1 MHPWL
6 LIIISTVNLLW
17 RWGWT
22 ERERCEVIGFMFL
35 SVRLLAFWFKVWQPS
50 DRTSGL
56 HTTINTHGHH
66 TIYTHV
72 NWIISTVN
80 DRKVKCLRKQKNVT
94 FFNFP
99 FLPVSR
105 LRFPSPIRTDLWR
118 AFNSLTQTN
127 ATHTDEKLFTGFLSC
142 YVKKAHHFDIRHNRC
157 KSNHCRKITH
167 KNILSRK

>member
-22 ERERCEVIGFMFL
+22 ERTLWGNRVHVSECSTAGFLIQSMTAKW
-35 SVRLLAFWFKVWQPS
+35 SHQRSPHNNQYSRSP
-50 DRTSGL
+50 
-56 HTTINTHGHH
+56 H
-66 TIYTHV
+66 IYTHV